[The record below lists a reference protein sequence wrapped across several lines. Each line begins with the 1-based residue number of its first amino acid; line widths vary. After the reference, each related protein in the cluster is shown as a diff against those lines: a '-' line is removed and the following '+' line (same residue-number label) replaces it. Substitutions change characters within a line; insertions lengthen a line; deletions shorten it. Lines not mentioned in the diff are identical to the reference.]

1 MGPCEGP
8 VFAVADFD
16 RALRPLENAGEM
28 TERSGE
34 DTFHIGTE
42 DMQAEHR
49 SQFGMVDTLCD
60 ALRQGRDQSEIDDI
74 LEQVIDYTH
83 VHFMA
88 EQLLMRLHEYPDSRA
103 HCLEHTRVLE
113 ALQALREDVQAGTVT
128 NTLDAIETIRTG
140 LRAHIAGSDLALS
153 NFLGERGVPVS

>member
-1 MGPCEGP
+1 M
-8 VFAVADFD
+8 VADLNQP
-16 RALRPLENAGEM
+16 LRLLEGTVEM

-34 DTFHIGTE
+34 DTFQIGTE

-103 HCLEHTRVLE
+103 HCLEHARVLE

-140 LRAHIAGSDLALS
+140 LRAHIGESDLALS
-153 NFLGERGVPVS
+153 KFLGDCGVQIP

>member
-1 MGPCEGP
+1 VGPWEGP
-8 VFAVADFD
+8 VIVVADFD

-28 TERSGE
+28 TEQSGE
-34 DTFHIGTE
+34 DTFRVGTE

-103 HCLEHTRVLE
+103 HCLEHSRVLE
-113 ALQALREDVQAGTVT
+113 ALRALREDVKAGTVT

-140 LRAHIAGSDLALS
+140 LRAHIGGSDLALS
-153 NFLGERGVPVS
+153 NFLGERGVPVP

>member
-1 MGPCEGP
+1 VVAEFNQPLRLLEGT
-8 VFAVADFD
+8 V
-16 RALRPLENAGEM
+16 EM

-34 DTFHIGTE
+34 DTFQIGTE

-103 HCLEHTRVLE
+103 HCLEHARVLE

-140 LRAHIAGSDLALS
+140 LRAHIGESDLALS
-153 NFLGERGVPVS
+153 KFLGDCGVQIP

>member
-1 MGPCEGP
+1 
-8 VFAVADFD
+8 
-16 RALRPLENAGEM
+16 M

-49 SQFGMVDTLCD
+49 SQFGMVDTLCA

-88 EQLLMRLHEYPDSRA
+88 EQLLMRLHEYPQSRE
-103 HCLEHTRVLE
+103 HCQEHARVLE
-113 ALQALREDVQAGTVT
+113 QLQALRRDVQAGTVM
-128 NTLDAIETIRTG
+128 NALDVIKTIRKG
-140 LRAHIAGSDLALS
+140 LRAHIGESDLALS
-153 NFLGERGVPVS
+153 NFLGDRGVPVP

>member
-1 MGPCEGP
+1 MVAEFNQPLRLLEG
-8 VFAVADFD
+8 D
-16 RALRPLENAGEM
+16 GEM

-60 ALRQGRDQSEIDDI
+60 ALRQGRDQSEIIDI

-88 EQLLMRLHEYPDSRA
+88 EQLLMRLHEYPQSQV
-103 HCLEHTRVLE
+103 HCREHARVLE
-113 ALQALREDVQAGTVT
+113 QLQALRRDVHAGTVT
-128 NTLDAIETIRTG
+128 NALDVIKTIRKG
-140 LRAHIAGSDLALS
+140 LRAHIEESDLALS
-153 NFLGERGVPVS
+153 NFLGDRGVPVP

>member
-1 MGPCEGP
+1 
-8 VFAVADFD
+8 
-16 RALRPLENAGEM
+16 M
-28 TERSGE
+28 TEQSDK

-42 DMQAEHR
+42 AMQAEHR

-88 EQLLMRLHEYPDSRA
+88 EQLLMRLHEYPQSEV
-103 HCLEHTRVLE
+103 HCREHASVLE
-113 ALQALREDVQAGTVT
+113 QLQALRRDVQAGTLT
-128 NTLDAIETIRTG
+128 NALDVIKKIREG
-140 LRAHIAGSDLALS
+140 LRAHIGKSDLALS
-153 NFLGERGVPVS
+153 NFLGDRGVPVP